1 MSVLEKRIAYLG
13 LADIDY
19 LSARLLLLSGL
30 VTTGFPKAAEAF
42 EKLLK
47 LFLLLEAKI
56 SSNVDLTEKQMKA
69 YSHNLIKLFDVVKTK
84 IPNTQFDQSWDDY
97 FKILQDSYT
106 RRYPENWTVFQIT
119 YSLGQLDKGYVFFRN
134 GIIGNFPP
142 EEQARVREFGTFIYD
157 AYRGDRSK
165 IIKDAGSLTPAE
177 IFKLRNDS
185 FNDFDIDVNNL

>member
-56 SSNVDLTEKQMKA
+56 SSNIELTEKQMKA
-69 YSHNLIKLFDVVKTK
+69 YSHNLIKLFDVVKSK
-84 IPNTQFDQSWDDY
+84 IPNTHFDQSWDDY
-97 FKILQDSYT
+97 FKTLQDSYT

-119 YSLGQLDKGYVFFRN
+119 YSLEQLDKGYVFFRN
-134 GIIGNFPP
+134 GVIGNFPP
-142 EEQARVREFGTFIYD
+142 EEQSRVREFGTFIYD

-177 IFKLRNDS
+177 IFKMRN
-185 FNDFDIDVNNL
+185 N